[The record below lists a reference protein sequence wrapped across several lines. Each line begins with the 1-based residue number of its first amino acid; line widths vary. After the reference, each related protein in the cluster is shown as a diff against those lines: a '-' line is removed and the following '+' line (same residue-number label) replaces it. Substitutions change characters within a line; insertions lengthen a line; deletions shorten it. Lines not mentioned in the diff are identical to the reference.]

1 MRIYRVF
8 SIKDNFLKNCP
19 NEKCKEIAPFFQLKN
34 LFKNIEIKNMYL
46 SSNHINS
53 ILLDED
59 ALEKIRLIA
68 KLKYNI
74 VPDEE
79 KLMFESLEFNQKEF
93 KKFNVNDQ
101 NEVLQII
108 KDHMEQ
114 DHIKKLKL
122 AKREQQ
128 RESILKKELIK
139 SKLESKFDFNFLNK
153 KIVSIDFEYFNLD
166 VYEIG
171 VSTYYEGEKTYNHY
185 LINENYI
192 NKKTEP
198 EKQFKFKFGNTEII
212 PEIMISAVI
221 QDHLRDVDYI
231 LSHGY
236 SNDYLILKK
245 YGLDLEKEDKL
256 KILDTVL
263 YYQKHFNNKQVNA
276 LTLKSMLNMF
286 NIESTLLHNAGNDSA
301 YTLDLMLEMHRRIKH
316 PSSGFKFKNN

>member
-1 MRIYRVF
+1 VF
-8 SIKDNFLKNCP
+8 SIKDNFLKNCS
-19 NEKCKEIAPFFQLKN
+19 NERSREISSFFQLKN

-59 ALEKIRLIA
+59 AVEKIRLISRM
-68 KLKYNI
+68 KYNI
-74 VPDEE
+74 IPDEE
-79 KLMFESLEFNQKEF
+79 KLMLESLEFNPKEF
-93 KKFNVNDQ
+93 KKFIVNDQ
-101 NEVLQII
+101 NEVLQLI
-108 KDHMEQ
+108 KEHMQQ

-128 RESILKKELIK
+128 RESLLKKELIK
-139 SKLESKFDFNFLNK
+139 SRLESKFDLDFLDK
-153 KIVSIDFEYFNLD
+153 KIVSVDFEYFNLD

-171 VSTYYEGEKTYNHY
+171 VSTYYNGEKTYNHY

-198 EKQFKFKFGNTEII
+198 EKQFKFQFGKTEII
-212 PEIMISAVI
+212 PEIMISSVI
-221 QDHLRDVDYI
+221 QDHLKEVDYI

-245 YGLDLEKEDKL
+245 YGLDLEKENKL
-256 KILDTVL
+256 KILDTGL
-263 YYQKHFNNKQVNA
+263 YYQKHFDKNQVNA
-276 LTLKSMLNMF
+276 LNLKSMLNIF

-301 YTLDLMLEMHRRIKH
+301 YTLDLMLEMHNRIKA
-316 PSSGFKFKNN
+316 PSNILKFKNN